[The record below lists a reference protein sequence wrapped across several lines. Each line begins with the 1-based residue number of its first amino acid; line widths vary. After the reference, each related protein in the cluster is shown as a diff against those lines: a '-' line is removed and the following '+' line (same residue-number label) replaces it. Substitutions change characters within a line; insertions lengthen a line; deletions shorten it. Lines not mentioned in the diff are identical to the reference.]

1 MKRKPRTENEGEN
14 KSYFRWTLYM
24 ERVLVD
30 ILRDEHNL
38 SHNVNIIV
46 EKKWEIFASIMHLCQ

>member
-30 ILRDEHNL
+30 ILKDEHNL

-46 EKKWEIFASIMHLCQ
+46 EKIMIKNK